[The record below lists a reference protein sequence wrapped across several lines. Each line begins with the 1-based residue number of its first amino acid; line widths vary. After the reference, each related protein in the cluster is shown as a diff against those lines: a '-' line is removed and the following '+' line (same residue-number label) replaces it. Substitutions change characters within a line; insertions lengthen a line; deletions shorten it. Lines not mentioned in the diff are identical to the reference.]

1 LIILNGVQNNQQRI
15 GIFGGS
21 FDPVHVGHLRMAE
34 VAREAVRL
42 DSVIFV
48 PAQVSPFKTDRK
60 VTPGELRLEMLRL
73 ATADNPAFSVSDAEL
88 RRPGPSFTVDTLR
101 ELAAET
107 PDAERFFLTG
117 TDTVRD
123 LPKWRDPEI
132 VLGLAQFVVAT
143 RPGVNQAEVLAALP
157 DAWESRILFVE
168 MPGLDI
174 SSSYLRTELA
184 AGRSARYLLPDAVR
198 KFIAANGLYWGEKSE
213 VRSQKS
219 E

>member
-1 LIILNGVQNNQQRI
+1 MARI

-34 VAREAVRL
+34 MAREAVQL
-42 DSVIFV
+42 DKVIFV
-48 PAQVSPFKTDRK
+48 PTQVSPFKVNRQ
-60 VTPGELRLEMLRL
+60 VTPGEMRFEMLRR
-73 ATADNPAFSVSDAEL
+73 ATHDNPAFAVSDTEL

-117 TDTVRD
+117 TDAVRD

-132 VLGLAQFVVAT
+132 VLSLARFVVVT
-143 RPGVNQAEVLAALP
+143 RPGVNKADVLDALP
-157 DAWESRILFVE
+157 DSWEARILFVE

-174 SSSYLRTELA
+174 SSSQLRTTLA
-184 AGRSARYLLPDAVR
+184 AGRSARYLLLKAVEE
-198 KFIAANGLYWGEKSE
+198 FIVERGLYAPHSAPSGDE
-213 VRSQKS
+213 QKIGA
-219 E
+219 